1 MLKTSTSKLII
12 FLLAIYFTILIY
24 TLLDLI
30 RYRSNLKYEKF
41 LFKND
46 TVNKY
51 IDGKNET
58 IFRQKELINVKYF
71 AIIVLSDLA
80 LISIILFFNIIF
92 YKEKTRDFAIKKIK
106 RFLNMTHLLDHTN
119 EINSFYFVGI
129 IFVFIFLVSLTPS
142 LPTLN
147 RIVVYLCYICIL
159 VCYRE
164 HFFDDYFKFFKAYLI
179 LPIAIISLV
188 IALMLIRLTMYISFK
203 SYKGKIPLFLN
214 KEALKLAVNFFK
226 KENIYYV
233 AEEEANMMTSVS
245 FITNILIITGEWGQY
260 SNKEIASIIA
270 HEIGHGGVFAKYI
283 IFFCEFLIKTI
294 AVFLFLKVIENLV
307 KNLKSTIDTRKLKV
321 FFVYLNLY
329 ILRLLLTLLNNIFSQ
344 TIEYH
349 ADKMS
354 IKIMKND
361 HSLQNMLFKMF
372 INQNNFFYLN
382 KIYSFFKKDHPSFY
396 HRIIAL
402 ENLK

>member
-1 MLKTSTSKLII
+1 
-12 FLLAIYFTILIY
+12 
-24 TLLDLI
+24 
-30 RYRSNLKYEKF
+30 
-41 LFKND
+41 
-46 TVNKY
+46 
-51 IDGKNET
+51 
-58 IFRQKELINVKYF
+58 
-71 AIIVLSDLA
+71 
-80 LISIILFFNIIF
+80 
-92 YKEKTRDFAIKKIK
+92 
-106 RFLNMTHLLDHTN
+106 
-119 EINSFYFVGI
+119 
-129 IFVFIFLVSLTPS
+129 
-142 LPTLN
+142 
-147 RIVVYLCYICIL
+147 
-159 VCYRE
+159 
-164 HFFDDYFKFFKAYLI
+164 
-179 LPIAIISLV
+179 
-188 IALMLIRLTMYISFK
+188 
-203 SYKGKIPLFLN
+203 
-214 KEALKLAVNFFK
+214 
-226 KENIYYV
+226 
-233 AEEEANMMTSVS
+233 MMTSVS

-372 INQNNFFYLN
+372 INQKFKNENIKYIKIKQYDTNFNLEELESFGKKFVNAKIKLNDIGLTVDRIVIHEKQEKEKEYLN
-382 KIYSFFKKDHPSFY
+382 NQ
-396 HRIIAL
+396 L
-402 ENLK
+402 TNLKNELKTNQEDLLINFKELNNLEIKLKEKEI